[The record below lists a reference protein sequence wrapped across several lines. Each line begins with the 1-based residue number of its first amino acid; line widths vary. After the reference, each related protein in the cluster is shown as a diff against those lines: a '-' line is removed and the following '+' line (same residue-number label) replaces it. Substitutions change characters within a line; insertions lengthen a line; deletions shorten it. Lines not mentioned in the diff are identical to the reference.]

1 MLQEG
6 SDCPPGCPPA
16 ATGDGP
22 PLGMSMGISP
32 PMADAP
38 CAALGLVSVIP
49 CQGSALPKAS
59 LLVRHNPVIS
69 QLLSM
74 DENRRG
80 AERVE
85 DFNTYPSL
93 TATERESSL
102 VVDIILL

>member
-1 MLQEG
+1 
-6 SDCPPGCPPA
+6 
-16 ATGDGP
+16 
-22 PLGMSMGISP
+22 
-32 PMADAP
+32 MADAP
-38 CAALGLVSVIP
+38 CAALGLVSVIL
-49 CQGSALPKAS
+49 CQGSALLKAS

>member
-1 MLQEG
+1 
-6 SDCPPGCPPA
+6 
-16 ATGDGP
+16 
-22 PLGMSMGISP
+22 MSVGISP
-32 PMADAP
+32 PIADAP

-93 TATERESSL
+93 TAMERESSL